1 MSTSQNEAAR
11 ALTHGDI
18 LFVVNRYIGVD
29 AGYLGILDGHLNSFN
44 HSSLF
49 DFFPE
54 YCDIEIDTFEFEGT
68 AREKFIRAIKESAP
82 LNQAKILRGVLKRFP
97 STPLAPERKKNA
109 KRIRGLIARL
119 EQVELIDDGNLKLKS
134 EVVRAAL
141 QDAQTLLTTEG
152 PSRAVDR
159 IHTALHGYLKA
170 ACITSGIETKEDP
183 TIGALLRALRTK
195 HPKLQDLGERSS
207 DVTVILNSLGTIAGA
222 LNPIRNNASAAHP
235 NENLV
240 GDPEALL
247 VINASKAIYLYL
259 DKKLND

>member
-1 MSTSQNEAAR
+1 MPASQGESAR
-11 ALTHGDI
+11 ALTQGDI
-18 LFVVNRYIGVD
+18 LFVVNRYIGTPG
-29 AGYLGILDGHLNSFN
+29 GYLGIDDGHLGRFTYD
-44 HSSLF
+44 SLY

-54 YCDIEIDTFEFEGT
+54 YCGLEINTLEFEGT
-68 AREKFIRAIKESAP
+68 SRERFIRATRESTP
-82 LNQAKILRGVLKRFP
+82 VSQAKILRGVLKRFP
-97 STPLAPERKKNA
+97 PTRQAPDRETHT
-109 KRIRGLIARL
+109 KRILELIARL

-235 NENLV
+235 NEKLV

>member
-1 MSTSQNEAAR
+1 MSERQSEPSR

-18 LFVVNRYIGVD
+18 LYVVNRYIGVD

-54 YCDIEIDTFEFEGT
+54 YCGIEIDTYEFEGT
-68 AREKFIRAIKESAP
+68 AREKFIRAVRESSP

-97 STPLAPERKKNA
+97 PTPLAPERKKNT
-109 KRIRGLIARL
+109 KRMRELIARL

-141 QDAQTLLTTEG
+141 QDAQTLLTTEC

-159 IHTALHGYLKA
+159 IHTALHGYLKS
-170 ACITSGIETKEDP
+170 ACITSGIASKEDP
-183 TIGALLRALRTK
+183 TIGALLKALRT
-195 HPKLQDLGERSS
+195 HHAKLQDLGERSG